1 MLVFSN
7 NALLFIYYLLSL
19 PSISKLFENDCDI
32 WHNKAMKRV
41 YDPKNVEK
49 YVNRYHIHDYFDS
62 SYPFYLME
70 YEKEEMM
77 IHPLK
82 DTKEIQFV
90 VEGEVS
96 IYFIDSNGKQLF
108 VSQTNELCVLGDV
121 EFVRHEKPVYFAQT
135 NTKVVTIALSIEE
148 NQLRLNQDLKF
159 LHFLLN
165 SLVDKLHNKSTNE
178 IMNQSVEE
186 KVMNYMELHPTLDNV
201 SVACRNLHCSRRQ
214 LQRVLKKLCED
225 KRIVRLEK
233 GKYVLQ

>member
-1 MLVFSN
+1 
-7 NALLFIYYLLSL
+7 
-19 PSISKLFENDCDI
+19 
-32 WHNKAMKRV
+32 
-41 YDPKNVEK
+41 
-49 YVNRYHIHDYFDS
+49 
-62 SYPFYLME
+62 ME
-70 YEKEEMM
+70 YEKDEMM

-108 VSQTNELCVLGDV
+108 VSQTNALCVLGDV
-121 EFVRHEKPVYFAQT
+121 EFVRHEKPVYFAQA

-186 KVMNYMELHPTLDNV
+186 KVMNYMELHTTLDNV

>member
-1 MLVFSN
+1 M
-7 NALLFIYYLLSL
+7 
-19 PSISKLFENDCDI
+19 E
-32 WHNKAMKRV
+32 
-41 YDPKNVEK
+41 
-49 YVNRYHIHDYFDS
+49 S
-62 SYPFYLME
+62 SFLC
-70 YEKEEMM
+70 
-77 IHPLK
+77 H
-82 DTKEIQFV
+82 
-90 VEGEVS
+90 
-96 IYFIDSNGKQLF
+96 
-108 VSQTNELCVLGDV
+108 QTNELCVLGDV
-121 EFVRHEKPVYFAQT
+121 EFVRHEKPVYFAQA
-135 NTKVVTIALSIEE
+135 NTKVITIALSIEE

-201 SVACRNLHCSRRQ
+201 NVACRNLHCSRRQ

>member
-1 MLVFSN
+1 
-7 NALLFIYYLLSL
+7 
-19 PSISKLFENDCDI
+19 
-32 WHNKAMKRV
+32 MKRV
-41 YDPKNVEK
+41 YDSKNVEK
-49 YVNRYHIHDYFDS
+49 YVNRYHIHDYFNS

-70 YEKEEMM
+70 YEKDEMM

-121 EFVRHEKPVYFAQT
+121 EFIRHEKPVYFAQT
-135 NTKVVTIALSIEE
+135 NTKVVTIALSIDE

-201 SVACRNLHCSRRQ
+201 NVACRNLHCSRRQ